1 MIEYQ
6 VNTLP
11 LDHFF
16 TEPVYIDAGFVLAS
30 PEMPITADYIKIL
43 KNWQVKVV
51 QSNGTPQEHYSS
63 SKPVQK
69 RSLLDNLND
78 TAKLKDAEI
87 FYADFLKFTA
97 AVFSRVA
104 ARVRVTFDIIAE
116 RIKEVCVEIK
126 ENRRYLLQV
135 QNNIATNDDNF
146 LAAHAVK
153 STVIS
158 IIIGMYLKLPTH
170 RLIELGVAAL
180 IHEVGMVKLPS
191 NLYLSKGDLTV
202 KQRNTIFMH
211 PTLGYEL
218 LRSSDF
224 PMTVCSAALEHH
236 ERENGCG
243 YPRHLSGEKISLY
256 GKIIAVACSYEAI
269 TAKRPHKEAK
279 EGYEGITDLLR
290 NDGKQ
295 YDDSI
300 VRALVFSL
308 SIYPIGQY
316 VLLSNRR
323 KGQVVD
329 VNPNDPRFPIVQ
341 MLDEQT
347 PDGKNKILQTSR
359 NNIWIERPLDKE
371 ELNNA

>member
-1 MIEYQ
+1 MIDYQ
-6 VNTLP
+6 VNALP
-11 LDHFF
+11 LNYFF

-30 PEMPITADYIKIL
+30 PEMPITAEFIAIL
-43 KNWQVKVV
+43 KNWQVKAIH
-51 QSNGTPQEHYSS
+51 SNGTPHEHYSS
-63 SKPVQK
+63 SKPMQK
-69 RSLLDNLND
+69 RDLLDNLND

-87 FYADFLKFTA
+87 FYADFLKFTGA
-97 AVFSRVA
+97 IFSRVSA
-104 ARVRVTFDIIAE
+104 HVRIMFDLIAE
-116 RIKEVCVEIK
+116 RIKEVCEEIK
-126 ENRRYLLQV
+126 VNRRYLLQV

-158 IIIGMYLKLPTH
+158 IIIGMYLKLPAH

-191 NLYLSKGDLTV
+191 DLYLSKSDLTV
-202 KQRNTIFMH
+202 KQRETIFLH

-218 LRSSDF
+218 LRTSDF
-224 PMTVCSAALEHH
+224 PMTVCAAALEHH

-243 YPRHLSGEKISLY
+243 YPRHVSGDKISLY

-316 VLLSNRR
+316 VVLSNR
-323 KGQVVD
+323 KKAQVVD

-341 MLDEQT
+341 VLDEQT
-347 PDGKNKILQTSR
+347 PDGKNKILETSR
-359 NNIWIERPLDKE
+359 NGTWIERPLDKE
-371 ELNNA
+371 EMHNG